1 MRLPSTAKQ
10 ARARLSDRIRLARR
24 TAKLSQGR
32 LAALLGVT
40 AGAVAQWEM
49 PAGTT
54 PSVFRLGE
62 IANATGVSFVWLGT
76 GKGDARRSK
85 GLDDATPALTRSAF
99 AQSIEEEELLES
111 FRRLPPK
118 VRELINELIGTL
130 TRRQH

>member
-1 MRLPSTAKQ
+1 MQLPSTAKQ
-10 ARARLSDRIRLARR
+10 SRARLSDRIRQARR

-49 PAGTT
+49 SAGTT

-62 IANATGVSFVWLGT
+62 IANATGVSFAWLGT
-76 GKGDARRSK
+76 GKGDTRRGK
-85 GLDDATPALTRSAF
+85 HFDDAASALTLSSF
-99 AQSIEEEELLES
+99 AQSLEEDELLES

-118 VRELINELIGTL
+118 VRELFNELIGTL
-130 TRRQH
+130 TRRQR